1 MREGLSPP
9 NDGKVGIAIEVS
21 MAPGKWMRWSKAM
34 LAAVLAGGA
43 FLSSAGAQTPS
54 AERLE
59 RGRLI
64 YERGRLGSG
73 APLVADRGGGVA
85 STGEAAACIKCHQRS
100 GYGLFEATNLVPAIT
115 GPALFDKSR
124 PKSQTPRHAK
134 GMKHLEFSFLMR
146 PAYTDETLA
155 RSLRE
160 GVSPSGHRFQYLM
173 PRYALGDADMSA
185 LIDYLHQLSSSPSP
199 GIDPRS
205 AHFATVIAPGQQSAR
220 RQAAID
226 TLTACFEER
235 HPQSGTGLAWY
246 LHVWDLTGA
255 PDGWQA
261 QLEAKYAEQ
270 PVFALVSGLGS
281 EEWGPVHRF
290 AESQRIPQL
299 FPNIDIAASP
309 HEGIYSFYFSKGV
322 ILEAQVIAR
331 HLADQVQTAGI
342 KRVVQL
348 HRDGR
353 AGAKA
358 AEALRSAMNG
368 AMPVEDRILKH
379 SAPEALSTALS
390 GLAHTDALVVWL
402 DRGELAALDSVP
414 PAEVGQ
420 IVFSGWLSGLDS
432 APIPPAW
439 KRASLMVYPVDA
451 PQRRQ
456 SRMEFNLRPWLKKH
470 GIADGDEILLGNSLT
485 ACNLL
490 TEGMLRLRG
499 AFSRDYLVELTENY
513 PTGMGNAPA
522 PEAFPRFVIGP
533 GQRYSSKGAYI
544 VKFNDRDLTKLELVK
559 DWIVPD

>member
-1 MREGLSPP
+1 
-9 NDGKVGIAIEVS
+9 
-21 MAPGKWMRWSKAM
+21 MRWSDAL
-34 LAAVLAGGA
+34 LAAAVVGGA
-43 FLSSAGAQTPS
+43 FLSSAGAQPPS

-73 APLVADRGGGVA
+73 EPLVADRGGGVV

-100 GYGLFEATNLVPAIT
+100 GYGLFEATNLVPPVT
-115 GPALFDKSR
+115 GPALFDKAR
-124 PKSQTPRHAK
+124 PKSQAPRHAK
-134 GMKHLEFSFLMR
+134 GMEHLEFSFLTR
-146 PAYTDETLA
+146 PAYTEETLA

-185 LIDYLHQLSSSPSP
+185 LIDYLRQLSSSPSP
-199 GIDPRS
+199 GIDHTS
-205 AHFATVIAPGQQSAR
+205 AHFATVIAPGQPSAR
-220 RQAAID
+220 RQAVID

-235 HPQSGTGLAWY
+235 HPPNGPGQAWH
-246 LHVWDLTGA
+246 LHVWDLTGT

-281 EEWGPVHRF
+281 DEWAPVHDF
-290 AESQRIPQL
+290 AESRGIPQL

-309 HEGIYSFYFSKGV
+309 HEGIYSFYFSKGL

-331 HLADQVQTAGI
+331 YLADDAQATGL

-348 HRDGR
+348 HRAEGP
-353 AGAKA
+353 GAKA
-358 AEALRSAMNG
+358 AEALRSAMRG
-368 AMPVEDRILKH
+368 ATPVEDRILKQ
-379 SAPEALSTALS
+379 STAEALRSALS
-390 GLAHTDALVVWL
+390 ELAQTDALVLWL
-402 DRGELAALDSVP
+402 DRGELAALDGVA
-414 PAEVGQ
+414 PADARR
-420 IVFSGWLSGLDS
+420 IVFSGWLSGLDD

-439 KRASLMVYPVDA
+439 KRVSLMVYPVDA
-451 PQRRQ
+451 PHRRQ

-470 GIADGDEILLGNSLT
+470 GIGDGDEILLGNSLT

-522 PEAFPRFVIGP
+522 PEAYPRFVIGP

-544 VKFNDRDLTKLELVK
+544 VKFNAEDLSQLELVR